1 MFERKSLSSLHST
14 GCTMTF
20 PHLLI
25 YLFLGILFSGCG
37 DSSESNNQDE
47 PTGNGA
53 LQEDVFQPSYGERDP
68 IALENTNPGGTFIT
82 WGGSFPKSLNMFLD
96 YNSFS
101 ATVMGLL
108 YEPLISLHSTD
119 NRPVGVLAET
129 WEIGED
135 GMTFT
140 FKIRE
145 DAAWSDGKPITSAD
159 IQFFYD
165 VILDPANLTS
175 LFRVSL
181 KRFERPVAL
190 DE

>member
-1 MFERKSLSSLHST
+1 MFEKKPHAFLHST
-14 GCTMTF
+14 GRTMTF
-20 PHLLI
+20 AHLLI
-25 YLFLGILFSGCG
+25 YLFLGILLSGCG
-37 DSSESNNQDE
+37 DSTESANSEKSVGMDSIR
-47 PTGNGA
+47 G
-53 LQEDVFQPSYGERDP
+53 DVYKPNYGERDP
-68 IALENTNPGGTFIT
+68 IALENTTPGGTFST

-145 DAAWSDGKPITSAD
+145 DAAWSDGKSITSAD

-175 LFRVSL
+175 LFRVSF
-181 KRFERPVAL
+181 KTFRATGCSR
-190 DE
+190 